1 MAIKTD
7 KGLLKYTSNEADNIG
22 MGQGGSVFLKGAS
35 FTPTNGVVVA
45 ITMLEETTFATL
57 TPEFEDRYIKAGGTG
72 YEGGGD
78 TLATDQTDTFP
89 QGMTIFGRWTTVDV
103 DSTDSS
109 KVICYIG

>member
-1 MAIKTD
+1 MPKKID
-7 KGLLKYTSNEADNIG
+7 KGLLRYTAVEADNAG
-22 MGQGGSVFLKGAS
+22 LGQGGSVYLDGTS

-45 ITMLEETTFATL
+45 ITMLEETSFATL
-57 TPEFEDRYIKAGGTG
+57 TPEIEGKYLKAGGTG

-78 TLATDQTDTFP
+78 TLATDGTDTFP

-103 DSTDSS
+103 NTSDSS